1 MTVPQLSESTEM
13 YLKALVELGLNEVVS
28 IGRLAERLSVTP
40 VSANEMVRRM
50 GDFGLLM
57 HTPYKGVS
65 LTDKGREAACNVVRR
80 QRLWEVFLYQHLHI
94 EWAKLYELACSLE
107 HATAPEVTE
116 ALADFL
122 GDPKVCP
129 RGNPIP
135 AEDGSFVPL
144 EGRPLSQ
151 ASVGATVCVLAIN
164 ATATDVLK
172 YLQERSILPGQTLS
186 VLEAAPLQGPLT
198 LKVGEKEV
206 ALGLSLAEFVI
217 VKNL

>member
-13 YLKALVELGLNEVVS
+13 YLKALVELGLSEVVS

-50 GDFGLLM
+50 GDLGLLT

-65 LTDKGREAACNVVRR
+65 LTDRGREAACNVVRR

-107 HATAPEVTE
+107 HATAPELTE

-122 GDPKVCP
+122 GDPKFCP

-135 AEDGSFVPL
+135 AADGSFLPL
-144 EGRPLSQ
+144 EGHPLSQ
-151 ASVGATVCVLAIN
+151 AEVGKTALVLAIN

-172 YLQERSILPGQTLS
+172 YLQERDILPGQTLR

-198 LKVGEKEV
+198 LKIGEKEV

-217 VKNL
+217 VNNN